1 MELNNQATREI
12 IAKTICGSGFKVIE
26 YNQYIEL
33 PKDILP
39 SRIMGCTITNVEK
52 PKALKWKVPEN
63 NRYYVPVKG
72 SVNIDAW
79 YAFNDG
85 HDTSVAST
93 TIVYHEN
100 IPILERSGKPIGSVV
115 ATAEMDEDPK
125 VADVGLEGN
134 KIRITVLIKISTVV
148 MGDSRLMVEVME

>member
-85 HDTSVAST
+85 HDTSVVST